1 MIDYVFAQNLLDD
14 MECLINDIIF
24 FYFFVV
30 PGVKQQ
36 IWIKIFIYLE
46 TFLSLS
52 VHIDISLNF
61 EQEIV
66 S

>member
-1 MIDYVFAQNLLDD
+1 MIS
-14 MECLINDIIF
+14 
-24 FYFFVV
+24 FYFILFVL
-30 PGVKQQ
+30 PGAMQQ
-36 IWIKIFIYLE
+36 IWIKNIICLE